1 MTTFKNEPMTLPRM
15 KAKTTSMPHSSR
27 PGKRRTPGRN
37 RGRAGGPERI
47 RTPDLLIR
55 SQPLYPTELR
65 AQAKVNL
72 PAGRGFVKVNQ
83 SKVEDGGDCHQSGKN
98 NQHPAQKA
106 IVLLVFISRFVRE
119 DLVSE
124 ECHEDGQEKVM

>member
-1 MTTFKNEPMTLPRM
+1 
-15 KAKTTSMPHSSR
+15 MPHSSR

-72 PAGRGFVKVNQ
+72 PARRGFVKVNR
-83 SKVEDGGDCHQSGKN
+83 SKIEGGRDCQQSGEN
-98 NQHPAQKA
+98 NQHPAEKA

-119 DLVSE
+119 NPVSE
-124 ECHEDGQEKVM
+124 KRQENGEEKVM